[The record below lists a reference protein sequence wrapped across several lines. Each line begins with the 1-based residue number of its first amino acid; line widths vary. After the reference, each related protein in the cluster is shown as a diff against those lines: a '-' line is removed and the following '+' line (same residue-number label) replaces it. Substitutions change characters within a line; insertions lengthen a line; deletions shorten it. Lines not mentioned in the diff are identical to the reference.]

1 MGAAREAER
10 TRAFA
15 HPASP
20 TTALLAILAS
30 PARAFSPSGLPCLH
44 RVEQIGRPRQA
55 ADMGGENPVG
65 AGFQVP
71 PAVRRRSS
79 RRAWCDG
86 VNDESHLRDAAG
98 SAEGNAREDTSMPRA
113 WSSALIGLCLL
124 ASPAHAQSDYP
135 SKPVKIIVPSAPG
148 GGTDIAARVLAQ
160 HLSQSLGQ
168 QFFID
173 NRPGAGNMIGIEA
186 AARSAPDGY
195 TLLMTASTLSI
206 NQLTYKKVLYDAV
219 RDFAP
224 ISLVVSLPSVLVVH
238 PSVPARSLAELIAL
252 AKQKPDQLTYASAGT
267 GTNPHLS
274 MELLKTMVGIEIRHI
289 PYRGV
294 GPALNDLVAGQVSTL
309 IAGVLT
315 TKPQVDAGTVR
326 GLAVTGLKRVESLPD
341 VPTVAEAGVPTY
353 EALQW
358 YGLLAP
364 AGTPAPIIARLHA
377 ETAKAVRS
385 VEMKERLAADGADP
399 VGNTPAEFAAHI
411 KDEMRKWAEVARA
424 AKIEPQ

>member
-1 MGAAREAER
+1 
-10 TRAFA
+10 
-15 HPASP
+15 
-20 TTALLAILAS
+20 
-30 PARAFSPSGLPCLH
+30 
-44 RVEQIGRPRQA
+44 
-55 ADMGGENPVG
+55 
-65 AGFQVP
+65 
-71 PAVRRRSS
+71 
-79 RRAWCDG
+79 
-86 VNDESHLRDAAG
+86 
-98 SAEGNAREDTSMPRA
+98 MPRA

-124 ASPAHAQSDYP
+124 ASPAAAQSDYP

-160 HLSQSLGQ
+160 HLSQAMGQ

-252 AKQKPDQLTYASAGT
+252 AKQKPDQLTYASAGI

-274 MELLKTMVGIEIRHI
+274 MELLKTMAGIEIRHI

-294 GPALNDLVAGQVSTL
+294 GPALNDLVAGQVGIL

-315 TKPQVDAGTVR
+315 AKPQVDAGTVR
-326 GLAVTGLKRVESLPD
+326 GLAVTGLKRVEALPD
-341 VPTVAEAGVPTY
+341 VPTVAEAGVANY

-385 VEMKERLAADGADP
+385 AEMKERLAADGADP

-411 KDEMRKWAEVARA
+411 KEEMRKWAEVARA

>member
-1 MGAAREAER
+1 
-10 TRAFA
+10 
-15 HPASP
+15 
-20 TTALLAILAS
+20 
-30 PARAFSPSGLPCLH
+30 
-44 RVEQIGRPRQA
+44 
-55 ADMGGENPVG
+55 
-65 AGFQVP
+65 
-71 PAVRRRSS
+71 
-79 RRAWCDG
+79 
-86 VNDESHLRDAAG
+86 
-98 SAEGNAREDTSMPRA
+98 MPRA

-124 ASPAHAQSDYP
+124 ASPAGAQSDYP

-160 HLSQSLGQ
+160 HLSQAMGQ

-238 PSVPARSLAELIAL
+238 PSVPARSLAELVAL
-252 AKQKPDQLTYASAGT
+252 AKQKPDQLTYASAGI

-274 MELLKTMVGIEIRHI
+274 MELLKTMTGIEIRHI

-294 GPALNDLVAGQVSTL
+294 GPALNDLVAGQVGIL

-326 GLAVTGLKRVESLPD
+326 GLAVTGLKRVEALPD
-341 VPTVAEAGVPTY
+341 VPTVAEAGIANY

-364 AGTPAPIIARLHA
+364 AGTPAPIITRLHA

-385 VEMKERLAADGADP
+385 AEMKERLAADGADP

-411 KDEMRKWAEVARA
+411 KEEMRKWAEVARA

>member
-1 MGAAREAER
+1 MQ
-10 TRAFA
+10 RA
-15 HPASP
+15 
-20 TTALLAILAS
+20 L
-30 PARAFSPSGLPCLH
+30 
-44 RVEQIGRPRQA
+44 
-55 ADMGGENPVG
+55 
-65 AGFQVP
+65 
-71 PAVRRRSS
+71 
-79 RRAWCDG
+79 
-86 VNDESHLRDAAG
+86 
-98 SAEGNAREDTSMPRA
+98 
-113 WSSALIGLCLL
+113 SSALIGLCLL
-124 ASPAHAQSDYP
+124 ASPVQAQSDYP

-206 NQLTYKKVLYDAV
+206 NHLTYKKVLYDAM

-252 AKQKPDQLTYASAGT
+252 AKRSPDQLTYGSAGV

-274 MELLKTMVGIEIRHI
+274 MELLKTMAGIEIRHI

-294 GPALNDLVAGQVSTL
+294 GPALNDLVAGQVSAL
-309 IAGVLT
+309 VAGVLT

-326 GLAVTGLKRVESLPD
+326 GLAVTGLKRVEGLPE
-341 VPTVAEAGVPTY
+341 VPTVSEAGIPGY

-364 AGTPAPIIARLHA
+364 AGTPAPIVTRLHA

-385 VEMKERLAADGADP
+385 TEMKERLAADGADP

>member
-1 MGAAREAER
+1 
-10 TRAFA
+10 
-15 HPASP
+15 
-20 TTALLAILAS
+20 
-30 PARAFSPSGLPCLH
+30 
-44 RVEQIGRPRQA
+44 
-55 ADMGGENPVG
+55 
-65 AGFQVP
+65 
-71 PAVRRRSS
+71 
-79 RRAWCDG
+79 
-86 VNDESHLRDAAG
+86 
-98 SAEGNAREDTSMPRA
+98 
-113 WSSALIGLCLL
+113 
-124 ASPAHAQSDYP
+124 
-135 SKPVKIIVPSAPG
+135 
-148 GGTDIAARVLAQ
+148 
-160 HLSQSLGQ
+160 
-168 QFFID
+168 
-173 NRPGAGNMIGIEA
+173 
-186 AARSAPDGY
+186 
-195 TLLMTASTLSI
+195 MTASTLSI

-252 AKQKPDQLTYASAGT
+252 AKQKPDQLTYASAGI

-274 MELLKTMVGIEIRHI
+274 MELLKTMTGIEIRHI

-294 GPALNDLVAGQVSTL
+294 GPALNDLVAGQVGIL

-326 GLAVTGLKRVESLPD
+326 GLAVTGLKRVEGLPD
-341 VPTVAEAGVPTY
+341 VPTVAEAGVANY

-364 AGTPAPIIARLHA
+364 AGTPAPIITRLHA

-385 VEMKERLAADGADP
+385 AEMKERLAADGADP

-411 KDEMRKWAEVARA
+411 KEEMRKWAEVARA

>member
-1 MGAAREAER
+1 
-10 TRAFA
+10 
-15 HPASP
+15 
-20 TTALLAILAS
+20 
-30 PARAFSPSGLPCLH
+30 
-44 RVEQIGRPRQA
+44 
-55 ADMGGENPVG
+55 
-65 AGFQVP
+65 
-71 PAVRRRSS
+71 
-79 RRAWCDG
+79 
-86 VNDESHLRDAAG
+86 
-98 SAEGNAREDTSMPRA
+98 MPRA

-124 ASPAHAQSDYP
+124 ASPAGAQSDYP

-160 HLSQSLGQ
+160 HLSQAMGQ

-206 NQLTYKKVLYDAV
+206 NQLTYKKVLYDAE

-252 AKQKPDQLTYASAGT
+252 AKQKPDQLTYASAGI

-274 MELLKTMVGIEIRHI
+274 MELLKTMTGIEIRHI

-294 GPALNDLVAGQVSTL
+294 GPALNDLVAGQVGIL

-326 GLAVTGLKRVESLPD
+326 GLAVTGLKRVEALPD
-341 VPTVAEAGVPTY
+341 IPTVAEAGIANY

-385 VEMKERLAADGADP
+385 AEMKERLAADGADP

-411 KDEMRKWAEVARA
+411 KEEMRKWAEVARA

>member
-1 MGAAREAER
+1 
-10 TRAFA
+10 
-15 HPASP
+15 
-20 TTALLAILAS
+20 
-30 PARAFSPSGLPCLH
+30 
-44 RVEQIGRPRQA
+44 
-55 ADMGGENPVG
+55 
-65 AGFQVP
+65 
-71 PAVRRRSS
+71 
-79 RRAWCDG
+79 
-86 VNDESHLRDAAG
+86 
-98 SAEGNAREDTSMPRA
+98 MPRA
-113 WSSALIGLCLL
+113 WSSVLIGLCLL
-124 ASPAHAQSDYP
+124 ASPAGAQSDYP

-160 HLSQSLGQ
+160 HLSQAMGQ

-252 AKQKPDQLTYASAGT
+252 AKQKPDQLTYASAGM

-274 MELLKTMVGIEIRHI
+274 MELLKTMTGIEIRHI

-294 GPALNDLVAGQVSTL
+294 GPALNDLVAGQVGIL

-326 GLAVTGLKRVESLPD
+326 GLAVTGLKRVEGLPD
-341 VPTVAEAGVPTY
+341 VPTVAEAGVANY

-364 AGTPAPIIARLHA
+364 AGTPAPIITRLHA

-385 VEMKERLAADGADP
+385 AEMKERLAADGADP

-411 KDEMRKWAEVARA
+411 KDEMRKWADVARA

>member
-1 MGAAREAER
+1 
-10 TRAFA
+10 
-15 HPASP
+15 
-20 TTALLAILAS
+20 
-30 PARAFSPSGLPCLH
+30 
-44 RVEQIGRPRQA
+44 V
-55 ADMGGENPVG
+55 
-65 AGFQVP
+65 
-71 PAVRRRSS
+71 
-79 RRAWCDG
+79 
-86 VNDESHLRDAAG
+86 
-98 SAEGNAREDTSMPRA
+98 
-113 WSSALIGLCLL
+113 LIGLCLL
-124 ASPAHAQSDYP
+124 ASPAGAQSDYP

-160 HLSQSLGQ
+160 HLSQAMGQ

-252 AKQKPDQLTYASAGT
+252 AKQKPDQLTYASAGI

-274 MELLKTMVGIEIRHI
+274 MELLKTMTGIEIRHI

-294 GPALNDLVAGQVSTL
+294 GPALNDLVAGQVGIL

-326 GLAVTGLKRVESLPD
+326 GLAVTGLKRVEGLPD
-341 VPTVAEAGVPTY
+341 VPTVAEAGVANY

-385 VEMKERLAADGADP
+385 AEMKERLAADGADP

-411 KDEMRKWAEVARA
+411 KEEMRKWAEVARA

>member
-1 MGAAREAER
+1 
-10 TRAFA
+10 
-15 HPASP
+15 
-20 TTALLAILAS
+20 
-30 PARAFSPSGLPCLH
+30 
-44 RVEQIGRPRQA
+44 
-55 ADMGGENPVG
+55 
-65 AGFQVP
+65 
-71 PAVRRRSS
+71 
-79 RRAWCDG
+79 
-86 VNDESHLRDAAG
+86 
-98 SAEGNAREDTSMPRA
+98 MPRA

-124 ASPAHAQSDYP
+124 ASPAAAQSDYP

-160 HLSQSLGQ
+160 HLSQAMGQ

-238 PSVPARSLAELIAL
+238 PSVPARSLAELVAL
-252 AKQKPDQLTYASAGT
+252 AKQKPDQLTYASAGI

-274 MELLKTMVGIEIRHI
+274 MELLKTMTGIEIRHI

-294 GPALNDLVAGQVSTL
+294 GPALNDLVAGQVGIL

-326 GLAVTGLKRVESLPD
+326 GLAVTGLKRVEGLPD
-341 VPTVAEAGVPTY
+341 VPTVAEAGVANY

-364 AGTPAPIIARLHA
+364 AGTPAPIVARLHA

-385 VEMKERLAADGADP
+385 AEMKERLAADGADP

-411 KDEMRKWAEVARA
+411 KEEMRKWAEVARA

>member
-1 MGAAREAER
+1 
-10 TRAFA
+10 
-15 HPASP
+15 
-20 TTALLAILAS
+20 
-30 PARAFSPSGLPCLH
+30 
-44 RVEQIGRPRQA
+44 
-55 ADMGGENPVG
+55 
-65 AGFQVP
+65 
-71 PAVRRRSS
+71 
-79 RRAWCDG
+79 
-86 VNDESHLRDAAG
+86 
-98 SAEGNAREDTSMPRA
+98 MPRA
-113 WSSALIGLCLL
+113 WSSVLIGLCLL
-124 ASPAHAQSDYP
+124 ASPAGAQSDYP

-160 HLSQSLGQ
+160 HLSQAMGQ

-252 AKQKPDQLTYASAGT
+252 AKQKPDQLTYASAGI

-274 MELLKTMVGIEIRHI
+274 MELLKTMTGIEIRHI

-294 GPALNDLVAGQVSTL
+294 GPALNDLVAGQVGIL

-326 GLAVTGLKRVESLPD
+326 GLAVTGLKRVEGLPD
-341 VPTVAEAGVPTY
+341 VPTVAEAGVANY

-385 VEMKERLAADGADP
+385 AEMKERLAADGADP

-411 KDEMRKWAEVARA
+411 KDEMRKWADVARA

>member
-1 MGAAREAER
+1 
-10 TRAFA
+10 
-15 HPASP
+15 
-20 TTALLAILAS
+20 
-30 PARAFSPSGLPCLH
+30 
-44 RVEQIGRPRQA
+44 
-55 ADMGGENPVG
+55 
-65 AGFQVP
+65 
-71 PAVRRRSS
+71 
-79 RRAWCDG
+79 
-86 VNDESHLRDAAG
+86 
-98 SAEGNAREDTSMPRA
+98 MPRA
-113 WSSALIGLCLL
+113 WSSVLIGLCLL
-124 ASPAHAQSDYP
+124 ASPAGAQSDYP

-160 HLSQSLGQ
+160 HLSQAMGQ

-252 AKQKPDQLTYASAGT
+252 AKQKPDQLTYASAGM

-274 MELLKTMVGIEIRHI
+274 MELLKTMTGIEIRHI

-294 GPALNDLVAGQVSTL
+294 GPALNDLVAGQVGIL

-326 GLAVTGLKRVESLPD
+326 GLAVTGLKRVEGLPD
-341 VPTVAEAGVPTY
+341 VPTVAEAGVANY

-364 AGTPAPIIARLHA
+364 AGTPAPIITRLHA

-385 VEMKERLAADGADP
+385 AEMKERLAADGADP

>member
-1 MGAAREAER
+1 
-10 TRAFA
+10 
-15 HPASP
+15 
-20 TTALLAILAS
+20 
-30 PARAFSPSGLPCLH
+30 
-44 RVEQIGRPRQA
+44 
-55 ADMGGENPVG
+55 
-65 AGFQVP
+65 
-71 PAVRRRSS
+71 
-79 RRAWCDG
+79 
-86 VNDESHLRDAAG
+86 
-98 SAEGNAREDTSMPRA
+98 MPRA

-124 ASPAHAQSDYP
+124 ASPAGAQSDYP

-160 HLSQSLGQ
+160 HLSQAMGQ

-252 AKQKPDQLTYASAGT
+252 AKQKPDQLTYASAGI

-274 MELLKTMVGIEIRHI
+274 MELLKTMTGIEIRHI

-294 GPALNDLVAGQVSTL
+294 GPALNDLVAGQVGIL

-326 GLAVTGLKRVESLPD
+326 GLAVTGLKRVEGLPD
-341 VPTVAEAGVPTY
+341 VPTVAEAGVANY

-385 VEMKERLAADGADP
+385 AEMKERLAADGADP

-411 KDEMRKWAEVARA
+411 KEEMRKWAEVARA

>member
-1 MGAAREAER
+1 
-10 TRAFA
+10 
-15 HPASP
+15 
-20 TTALLAILAS
+20 
-30 PARAFSPSGLPCLH
+30 
-44 RVEQIGRPRQA
+44 
-55 ADMGGENPVG
+55 
-65 AGFQVP
+65 
-71 PAVRRRSS
+71 
-79 RRAWCDG
+79 
-86 VNDESHLRDAAG
+86 
-98 SAEGNAREDTSMPRA
+98 MPRA

-124 ASPAHAQSDYP
+124 ASPAAAQSDYP

-160 HLSQSLGQ
+160 HLSQAMGQ
-168 QFFID
+168 QFYVE

-206 NQLTYKKVLYDAV
+206 NQLTYKKVLYDAE

-238 PSVPARSLAELIAL
+238 PSVPTRSLAELIAL
-252 AKQKPDQLTYASAGT
+252 AKQKPDQLTYASAGI

-274 MELLKTMVGIEIRHI
+274 MELLKTMTGIEIRHI

-294 GPALNDLVAGQVSTL
+294 GPALNDLVAGQVGIL

-326 GLAVTGLKRVESLPD
+326 GLAVTGLKRVEALPD
-341 VPTVAEAGVPTY
+341 IPTVAEAGIANY

-411 KDEMRKWAEVARA
+411 KEEMRKWAEVARA

>member
-1 MGAAREAER
+1 
-10 TRAFA
+10 
-15 HPASP
+15 
-20 TTALLAILAS
+20 
-30 PARAFSPSGLPCLH
+30 
-44 RVEQIGRPRQA
+44 
-55 ADMGGENPVG
+55 
-65 AGFQVP
+65 
-71 PAVRRRSS
+71 
-79 RRAWCDG
+79 
-86 VNDESHLRDAAG
+86 
-98 SAEGNAREDTSMPRA
+98 MPRA

-124 ASPAHAQSDYP
+124 ASPAAAQSDYP

-160 HLSQSLGQ
+160 HLSQAMGQ

-252 AKQKPDQLTYASAGT
+252 AKQKPDQLTYASAGI

-274 MELLKTMVGIEIRHI
+274 MELLKTMTGIEIRHI

-294 GPALNDLVAGQVSTL
+294 GPALNDLVAGQVGIL

-326 GLAVTGLKRVESLPD
+326 GLAVTGLKRVEGLPD
-341 VPTVAEAGVPTY
+341 VPTVAEAGVANY

-364 AGTPAPIIARLHA
+364 AGTPAPIITRLHA

-385 VEMKERLAADGADP
+385 AEMKERLAADGADP

-411 KDEMRKWAEVARA
+411 KEEMRKWAEVARA

>member
-1 MGAAREAER
+1 MC
-10 TRAFA
+10 
-15 HPASP
+15 
-20 TTALLAILAS
+20 I
-30 PARAFSPSGLPCLH
+30 
-44 RVEQIGRPRQA
+44 
-55 ADMGGENPVG
+55 
-65 AGFQVP
+65 
-71 PAVRRRSS
+71 
-79 RRAWCDG
+79 
-86 VNDESHLRDAAG
+86 RD
-98 SAEGNAREDTSMPRA
+98 S
-113 WSSALIGLCLL
+113 
-124 ASPAHAQSDYP
+124 
-135 SKPVKIIVPSAPG
+135 
-148 GGTDIAARVLAQ
+148 
-160 HLSQSLGQ
+160 
-168 QFFID
+168 
-173 NRPGAGNMIGIEA
+173 
-186 AARSAPDGY
+186 GY

-252 AKQKPDQLTYASAGT
+252 AKQKPDQLTYASAGI

-274 MELLKTMVGIEIRHI
+274 MELLKTMTGIEIRHI

-294 GPALNDLVAGQVSTL
+294 GPALNDLVAGQVGIL

-326 GLAVTGLKRVESLPD
+326 GLAVTGLKRVEGLPD
-341 VPTVAEAGVPTY
+341 VPTVAEAGVANY

-385 VEMKERLAADGADP
+385 AEMKERLAADGADP
-399 VGNTPAEFAAHI
+399 VGSTPAEFAALI
-411 KDEMRKWAEVARA
+411 KEEVGKWSAVARA
-424 AKIEPQ
+424 ANIQPAD

>member
-1 MGAAREAER
+1 
-10 TRAFA
+10 
-15 HPASP
+15 
-20 TTALLAILAS
+20 
-30 PARAFSPSGLPCLH
+30 
-44 RVEQIGRPRQA
+44 
-55 ADMGGENPVG
+55 
-65 AGFQVP
+65 
-71 PAVRRRSS
+71 
-79 RRAWCDG
+79 
-86 VNDESHLRDAAG
+86 
-98 SAEGNAREDTSMPRA
+98 MPRA

-124 ASPAHAQSDYP
+124 ASPAAAQSDYP

-160 HLSQSLGQ
+160 HLSQAMGQ

-195 TLLMTASTLSI
+195 TLLMTASTLTI
-206 NQLTYKKVLYDAV
+206 NQLTYKKVLYDAM

-238 PSVPARSLAELIAL
+238 PSVPARSLAELVAL
-252 AKQKPDQLTYASAGT
+252 AKQKPDQLTYASAGI

-274 MELLKTMVGIEIRHI
+274 MELLKTMTGIEIRHI

-294 GPALNDLVAGQVSTL
+294 GPALNDLVAGQVGIL

-326 GLAVTGLKRVESLPD
+326 GLAVTGLKRVEALPD
-341 VPTVAEAGVPTY
+341 VPTVAEAGIANY

-364 AGTPAPIIARLHA
+364 AGTPAPIITRLHA

-385 VEMKERLAADGADP
+385 AEMKERLAADGADP

-411 KDEMRKWAEVARA
+411 KEEMRKWAEVARA

>member
-1 MGAAREAER
+1 
-10 TRAFA
+10 
-15 HPASP
+15 
-20 TTALLAILAS
+20 
-30 PARAFSPSGLPCLH
+30 
-44 RVEQIGRPRQA
+44 
-55 ADMGGENPVG
+55 
-65 AGFQVP
+65 
-71 PAVRRRSS
+71 
-79 RRAWCDG
+79 
-86 VNDESHLRDAAG
+86 
-98 SAEGNAREDTSMPRA
+98 MPRA

-124 ASPAHAQSDYP
+124 ASPAAAQSDYP
-135 SKPVKIIVPSAPG
+135 AKPVKIIVPSAPG

-160 HLSQSLGQ
+160 HLSQAMGQ

-238 PSVPARSLAELIAL
+238 PSVPARSLAELVAL
-252 AKQKPDQLTYASAGT
+252 AKQKPDQLTYASAGI

-274 MELLKTMVGIEIRHI
+274 MELLKTMTGIEIRHI

-294 GPALNDLVAGQVSTL
+294 GPALNDLVAGQVGIL

-315 TKPQVDAGTVR
+315 TKPQVDGGTVR
-326 GLAVTGLKRVESLPD
+326 GLAV
-341 VPTVAEAGVPTY
+341 AGVANY

-385 VEMKERLAADGADP
+385 AEMKERLAADGADP

-411 KDEMRKWAEVARA
+411 KEEMRKWAEVARA

>member
-1 MGAAREAER
+1 M
-10 TRAFA
+10 
-15 HPASP
+15 
-20 TTALLAILAS
+20 
-30 PARAFSPSGLPCLH
+30 
-44 RVEQIGRPRQA
+44 
-55 ADMGGENPVG
+55 
-65 AGFQVP
+65 
-71 PAVRRRSS
+71 
-79 RRAWCDG
+79 RRA
-86 VNDESHLRDAAG
+86 L
-98 SAEGNAREDTSMPRA
+98 
-113 WSSALIGLCLL
+113 SSALIWLCLL
-124 ASPAHAQSDYP
+124 AGPAGAQSDYP

-206 NQLTYKKVLYDAV
+206 NHLTYKKVLYDAV

-252 AKQKPDQLTYASAGT
+252 AKRSPDQLTYGSAGV

-274 MELLKTMVGIEIRHI
+274 MELLKTMAGIEIRHI

-294 GPALNDLVAGQVSTL
+294 GPALNDLIAGQVSVL
-309 IAGVLT
+309 VAGVLT

-326 GLAVTGLKRVESLPD
+326 GLAVSGLKRVEVLPE
-341 VPTVAEAGVPTY
+341 VPTVAEAGVAGY

-385 VEMKERLAADGADP
+385 AEMKERLAADGADP

>member
-1 MGAAREAER
+1 
-10 TRAFA
+10 
-15 HPASP
+15 
-20 TTALLAILAS
+20 
-30 PARAFSPSGLPCLH
+30 
-44 RVEQIGRPRQA
+44 
-55 ADMGGENPVG
+55 
-65 AGFQVP
+65 
-71 PAVRRRSS
+71 
-79 RRAWCDG
+79 
-86 VNDESHLRDAAG
+86 
-98 SAEGNAREDTSMPRA
+98 MPRA

-124 ASPAHAQSDYP
+124 ASPAAAQSDYP

-160 HLSQSLGQ
+160 HLSQAMGQ

-252 AKQKPDQLTYASAGT
+252 AKQKPDQLTYASAGI

-274 MELLKTMVGIEIRHI
+274 MELLKTMTGIEIRHI

-294 GPALNDLVAGQVSTL
+294 GPALNDLVAGQVGIL

-326 GLAVTGLKRVESLPD
+326 GLAVTGLKRVEALPD
-341 VPTVAEAGVPTY
+341 IPTVAEAGIANY

-411 KDEMRKWAEVARA
+411 KEEMRKWAEVARA